1 MHSEDQSKSPEGTDT
16 ISNLPSKTSSN
27 ILNDTTGDSMTLN
40 AMLYLLLDDTN
51 LNSSCVAPDEETT
64 NT

>member
-16 ISNLPSKTSSN
+16 ISNLPSKTSSS
-27 ILNDTTGDSMTLN
+27 ILNDTTRDSVTLN
-40 AMLYLLLDDTN
+40 TWLDVLLDDSN
-51 LNSSCVAPDEETT
+51 LNSSCVAPNEDRI